1 MINRDYHKNINVFE
15 NISMVYF
22 ESTTKLYLSL
32 LFFMISNFLNKHIY
46 FLFHIPKQHIFKEF
60 HAYKSSFDVN

>member
-1 MINRDYHKNINVFE
+1 MVNRDYHENINVFE

-32 LFFMISNFLNKHIY
+32 LYFMIS
-46 FLFHIPKQHIFKEF
+46 IFFE
-60 HAYKSSFDVN
+60 